1 MTNRPASGVRN
12 NSEARILSAAGRQLA
27 WYGLAAVVV
36 LVMLMFALNG
46 LARLTSSGT
55 GGSGGAVNA
64 TQNTITAYLAEEPP
78 QLNSMLTTDAVSGM
92 VLDHVMEGLLRYDDS
107 GALVPGVAERWEQ
120 DGERVTFWLRTDAR
134 WSNGEPV
141 TAHDFEFAW
150 KTAVTPATASQYA
163 TILYPILNAEKI
175 NNGELPVDTMGVQ
188 ALDERTL
195 QVTLETPIG
204 YFDRMVAF
212 VTYLPVNEAFY
223 NSSRGR
229 YGADA
234 HELIYNGPFMISSWV
249 HGASLRLTKNP
260 YYWDAERIR
269 LDGINFAHITSDP
282 NTLLNLFKDG
292 QIVMANLGA
301 QMLEEAMLNGW
312 ELNRFMD
319 GTVFY
324 IEFNHRPERATS
336 NHNLRMA
343 LHLAQDAGE
352 LVNRV
357 IKLPGYLPGESLFPV
372 WLPGEE
378 ATFRGEYPAPTYQR
392 DIEPARE
399 YLRRALDEMG
409 LERLPPLSL
418 LTGDSPLARM
428 MAEYYQEVFSRNLGI
443 NVVIDAQIFR
453 QRLDK
458 MTTGDFDMVMS
469 GWGPDYSDPLTFG
482 DLFASWNLNNRGRYS
497 NPELDAQ
504 VRIAQTSL
512 DPAERMHAFGEV
524 QRIMHED
531 VVIIA
536 NYERG
541 LVYVTHPQVKGILR
555 RVIGAET
562 DFTYAWIETEED

>member
-1 MTNRPASGVRN
+1 MIKRS

-27 WYGLAAVVV
+27 FYGVAAVAVLAA
-36 LVMLMFALNG
+36 LMFALNG
-46 LARLTSSGT
+46 LGGLTSS
-55 GGSGGAVNA
+55 SAGGARGAVDVLS
-64 TQNTITAYLAEEPP
+64 NTITTYLPEEPP
-78 QLNSMLTTDAVSGM
+78 QLNSMLTTDAVSGT
-92 VLDHVMEGLLRYDDS
+92 VLDHVMEGLLRYDAS

-120 DGERVTFWLRTDAR
+120 DEEQITFWLRTDAR

-150 KTAVTPATASQYA
+150 KTAVSPATASQYA

-175 NNGELPVDTMGVQ
+175 NNGELPVDAMGVR
-188 ALDERTL
+188 ALDDTTL
-195 QVTLETPIG
+195 QVTLERPIG
-204 YFDRMVAF
+204 YFERMVAF
-212 VTYLPVNEAFY
+212 VTYLPVNEVFFR
-223 NSSRGR
+223 STQGR

-260 YYWDAERIR
+260 YYWDADRIR
-269 LDGINFAHITSDP
+269 LDGVNYAHITSDP
-282 NTLLNLFKDG
+282 NTLLNLYKDG
-292 QIVMANLGA
+292 QIVVANLGA

-324 IEFNHRPERATS
+324 IEFNHRAERATS
-336 NHNLRMA
+336 NRNLRMA

-378 ATFRGEYPAPTYQR
+378 TTFRQEYPAPTYQR
-392 DIEPARE
+392 NIPLARE
-399 YLRRALDEMG
+399 YLRKALDEMG
-409 LERLPPLSL
+409 VDSLPPLAL

-443 NVVIDAQIFR
+443 EVVIDAQIFR

-482 DLFASWNLNNRGRYS
+482 DLFASWNLNNRGRYVNS
-497 NPELDAQ
+497 ELDEQ

-512 DPAERMHAFGEV
+512 DPAERMRAFGQV

-555 RVIGAET
+555 RVIG
-562 DFTYAWIETEED
+562 

>member
-1 MTNRPASGVRN
+1 MINRPTSGVRDT
-12 NSEARILSAAGRQLA
+12 SEARVSSAAGRQLA
-27 WYGLAAVVV
+27 LYGLAAAIA
-36 LVMLMFALNG
+36 LVILMFALNG
-46 LARLTSSGT
+46 LARLTSSGA
-55 GGSGGAVNA
+55 GGARGAIDVTDNI
-64 TQNTITAYLAEEPP
+64 ITAYLPEEPP

-107 GALVPGVAERWEQ
+107 GALVPAVAERWEQ
-120 DGERVTFWLRTDAR
+120 DGDRVTFWLRDSAR

-141 TAHDFEFAW
+141 TAYDFEFAW

-175 NNGELPVDTMGVQ
+175 NNGELPVDAMGVQ
-188 ALDERTL
+188 ALDEHTL

-204 YFDRMVAF
+204 YFDKMVAF

-223 NSSRGR
+223 NSTRGR

-260 YYWDAERIR
+260 HYWDADRIR
-269 LDGINFAHITSDP
+269 LDGIDFAHITSDP

-312 ELNRFMD
+312 QLNRFMD

-372 WLPGEE
+372 WLPGVET
-378 ATFRGEYPAPTYQR
+378 TFREEYPAPTYDR
-392 DIEPARE
+392 DIELARD
-399 YLRRALDEMG
+399 YLRKALDEMG
-409 LERLPPLSL
+409 VERLPPLSL

-443 NVVIDAQIFR
+443 EVVIDAQIFR

-497 NPELDAQ
+497 NPQLDAQ

-512 DPAERMHAFGEV
+512 DPVERMRAFGEV

-541 LVYVTHPQVKGILR
+541 LVYVTHPQVRGILR

-562 DFTYAWIETEED
+562 DFTYAWIETDED

>member
-1 MTNRPASGVRN
+1 MSNRPSSQVRSG
-12 NSEARILSAAGRQLA
+12 SEARIRSAAGRQLTF
-27 WYGLAAVVV
+27 YGLAAVMLL
-36 LVMLMFALNG
+36 LVLMFVLNW
-46 LARLTSSGT
+46 LAGLTSSAA
-55 GGSGGAVNA
+55 GGSRGAVDIAN
-64 TQNTITAYLAEEPP
+64 NTITAYLADEPP
-78 QLNSMLTTDAVSGM
+78 QLNSMLTTDAISGT
-92 VLDHVMEGLLRYDDS
+92 VLDHVMEGLLRYDANGD
-107 GALVPGVAERWEQ
+107 LVPGVAERWQQ
-120 DGERVTFWLRTDAR
+120 DGERITFWLRDNAR

-150 KTAVTPATASQYA
+150 KTAIDPATASQYA
-163 TILYPILNAEKI
+163 AILYPVLNAEKI
-175 NNGELPVDTMGVQ
+175 NNGELSTDQMGVR
-188 ALDERTL
+188 ALDDRTL
-195 QVTLETPIG
+195 EVILERPIG
-204 YFDRMVAF
+204 YFERMVAF
-212 VTYLPVNEAFY
+212 VTYLPVHEPFY
-223 NSSRGR
+223 RGTGGR

-234 HELIYNGPFMISSWV
+234 HELLYNGPFMITSWV

-260 YYWDAERIR
+260 YYWDADRIQ
-269 LDGINFAHITSDP
+269 LDGINYAHITSDP

-312 ELNRFMD
+312 ELSRFMD

-324 IEFNHRPERATS
+324 IEFNHRPERSTS

-343 LHLAQDAGE
+343 LHLAQDSGE

-372 WLPGEE
+372 WLPGVET
-378 ATFRGEYPAPTYQR
+378 TFREEFPAPR
-392 DIEPARE
+392 HERNIPLARE
-399 YLRRALDEMG
+399 YLRKALDEMG
-409 LERLPPLSL
+409 LERLPPLAL

-443 NVVIDAQIFR
+443 DVIIDAQIFR

-469 GWGPDYSDPLTFG
+469 GWGPDYADPLTFG
-482 DLFASWNLNNRGRYS
+482 DLFASWNLNNRGRYN

-512 DPAERMHAFGEV
+512 DRAERMQAFGEV

-541 LVYVTHPQVKGILR
+541 LVYVTHPQVKGIIR
-555 RVIGAET
+555 RVVGAET
-562 DFTYAWIETEED
+562 DFTYAWIDAEED